1 MYVYDMCTCLLCDH
15 KYMSVY
21 RVRAYVHEYTYV
33 GDCAVYKLH
42 EYVCEYVYENEY
54 MYEFM
59 SESCEYVY
67 EHEYVYV

>member
-1 MYVYDMCTCLLCDH
+1 MCTSIYTCLLCDH
-15 KYMSVY
+15 KYILY
-21 RVRAYVHEYTYV
+21 AHKYIHKYTYV
-33 GDCAVYKLH
+33 GFCAVYKLH
-42 EYVCEYVYENEY
+42 EYVSEYVYENEY